1 MSAVEEP
8 RDIDEW
14 CADATRRLS
23 PPDVT
28 VRGLE
33 EEVRELVR
41 GRRPS
46 KTAEPSFPVT
56 DVLAIGVTSIADI
69 EKLMGEL
76 LIARDYLQSEGERV
90 RQANARY
97 AKLAQ
102 TASASVKTIAGSLGK
117 WRNVEATTGE
127 IAASLSR
134 VQSLAP
140 VQDDDF
146 RHEIK
151 DQ

>member
-1 MSAVEEP
+1 M
-8 RDIDEW
+8 
-14 CADATRRLS
+14 
-23 PPDVT
+23 
-28 VRGLE
+28 
-33 EEVRELVR
+33 
-41 GRRPS
+41 
-46 KTAEPSFPVT
+46 
-56 DVLAIGVTSIADI
+56 
-69 EKLMGEL
+69 

-134 VQSLAP
+134 VQSLALSKMT
-140 VQDDDF
+140 
-146 RHEIK
+146 ISA
-151 DQ
+151 